1 MPSKRRIV
9 QLSEGNI
16 VPLFVGTMNAI
27 FIFGK
32 CKGSFS
38 RTKFANR
45 TFPVEDLMNSYLK
58 YALIA
63 LGGIALG
70 AAGAMAISRG
80 KINLKPYAAGLISRG
95 LDVKEALSGAVER
108 IKEDTQ
114 DLVAEAK
121 EMKGA
126 RDAQ

>member
-1 MPSKRRIV
+1 
-9 QLSEGNI
+9 
-16 VPLFVGTMNAI
+16 
-27 FIFGK
+27 
-32 CKGSFS
+32 
-38 RTKFANR
+38 
-45 TFPVEDLMNSYLK
+45 MNSYLK